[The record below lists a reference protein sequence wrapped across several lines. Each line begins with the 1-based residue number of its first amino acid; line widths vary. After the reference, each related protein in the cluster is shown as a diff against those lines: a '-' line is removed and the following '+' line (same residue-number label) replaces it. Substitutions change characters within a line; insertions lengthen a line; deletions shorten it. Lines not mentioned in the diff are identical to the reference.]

1 MSKGLSRQHQSLSIY
16 DNELLALVMAMNKW
30 YHYLIIR
37 PFVIKTDRKDL
48 KFLLEQ
54 KLRTGNQLKWITKVM
69 QFDFEIEYKKV
80 KENKVVD
87 ALSRLPSVE
96 LTTIT
101 ITTVK
106 NELLEM
112 IKNSWETDT
121 ELKNLIQSL
130 RGKGTNNKGYAFV
143 HDQLRKNGKVIVGPN
158 KQLIKEILQL
168 WHSTLVCGYSGAN
181 NTYKK
186 VSTLLYWK
194 GMREEV
200 HEMVKTS
207 DICQRHKYDNAP
219 YPGLLQ
225 PLKIHVVVWCS
236 ISMDFIEGLPKSKG
250 NQ

>member
-1 MSKGLSRQHQSLSIY
+1 
-16 DNELLALVMAMNKW
+16 MAMNKW

-121 ELKNLIQSL
+121 ELKNLILPL
-130 RGKGTNNKGYAFV
+130 RRKGTDSKGYAFV

-158 KQLIKEILQL
+158 KQLIKEMLQL
-168 WHSTLVCGYSGAN
+168 
-181 NTYKK
+181 
-186 VSTLLYWK
+186 
-194 GMREEV
+194 
-200 HEMVKTS
+200 
-207 DICQRHKYDNAP
+207 
-219 YPGLLQ
+219 
-225 PLKIHVVVWCS
+225 
-236 ISMDFIEGLPKSKG
+236 
-250 NQ
+250 